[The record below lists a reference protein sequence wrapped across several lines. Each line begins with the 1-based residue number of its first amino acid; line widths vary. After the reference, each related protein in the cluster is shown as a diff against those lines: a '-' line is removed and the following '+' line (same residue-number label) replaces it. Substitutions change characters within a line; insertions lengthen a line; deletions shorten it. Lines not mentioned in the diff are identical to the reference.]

1 MFEYLAKRP
10 PLRHRHIASDDIING
25 TGGLPARRDFDDAI
39 GFVVRSSFHDGNI
52 LEYLGKRPQQ
62 STVKLRLV
70 SRRLILG
77 KQVII
82 SAIRLLRFPVLSV
95 TFIRRISSTEMS
107 AQYVPNLERKKHSQ
121 EIPLTF
127 RRIF

>member
-1 MFEYLAKRP
+1 MFEYLANRP
-10 PLRHRHIASDDIING
+10 ALRHRHISQDDI
-25 TGGLPARRDFDDAI
+25 TSGLPARRDFDDTI
-39 GFVVRSSFHDGNI
+39 GFVVRRSFNEGNI
-52 LEYLGKRPQQ
+52 LEYLAKRPQQ

-107 AQYVPNLERKKHSQ
+107 AQ
-121 EIPLTF
+121 
-127 RRIF
+127 